1 MSRMLLIGLFAGSSV
16 LLLGQQLAA
25 RPLFTPSPAAAE
37 APNAAPGEANTESP
51 ADSPSA
57 APSTPASDR
66 ATSLLAATRP
76 GDATR
81 HAPGETVP
89 TQTVLTRGETGGF
102 ELGAQIN
109 GHAAR
114 FVVDTGADLVSLTEA
129 DARRLGLPVDS
140 GKMRP
145 MLRTADGMADAQ
157 MLRIPQLTIGGQVM
171 RDVPAVVVPG
181 LQVNLLGE
189 SALSRLHRVTLSGN
203 RMVIEPG

>member
-76 GDATR
+76 GDATPQS
-81 HAPGETVP
+81 PG
-89 TQTVLTRGETGGF
+89 QTTLTRNDTGGF
-102 ELGAQIN
+102 ELNASVN
-109 GHAAR
+109 GKTAR

-157 MLRIPQLTIGGQVM
+157 MLRIPRLTIGGQVM